1 MGYLTTKSLYEY
13 YNKLKNPTYIL
24 KDWVIVNDSSY
35 IKHKNKLTIINIL
48 SRIYDDI
55 KDETILV
62 FEDKN
67 LYYAIKYNDKFICLK
82 PSETEYGL
90 VVGDYE
96 LLAINK
102 HFAYSKNETEYD
114 ENKKANS
121 ENLTIKYICSLL
133 GWKLSKRAKEYL
145 D

>member
-1 MGYLTTKSLYEY
+1 
-13 YNKLKNPTYIL
+13 
-24 KDWVIVNDSSY
+24 VI
-35 IKHKNKLTIINIL
+35 
-48 SRIYDDI
+48 
-55 KDETILV
+55 
-62 FEDKN
+62 
-67 LYYAIKYNDKFICLK
+67 
-82 PSETEYGL
+82 
-90 VVGDYE
+90 GDYE